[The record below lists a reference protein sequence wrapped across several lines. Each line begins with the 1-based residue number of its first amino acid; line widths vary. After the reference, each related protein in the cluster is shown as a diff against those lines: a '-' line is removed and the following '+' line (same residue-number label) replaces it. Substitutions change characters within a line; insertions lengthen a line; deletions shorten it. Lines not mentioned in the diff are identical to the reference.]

1 MDTMQISLPPPSA
14 DPERGGPPPHY
25 PLWSPKCLLWI
36 GILTSFVFSGV
47 MQGINYG
54 RMGQPRRRKTWIIGS
69 VLGFLALETLL
80 WIVPEVYIPLL
91 VNLLINTI
99 IAVFVGIQGLRDF
112 RAHESAGGKRAP
124 GGLPIACVSASCLIL
139 VVLLGAGTLI
149 GYVTN
154 ESRAWKMPLP
164 ISTREPTN
172 QRSPNFSTSFENI
185 RMKLTGTG
193 ISPPCMRIP
202 GSWNWPSPASKK
214 ELSAAP
220 MRLKPKV
227 ISAHFGQPSRS
238 KRNNWLNWPLSGT
251 HLRWKANHP
260 GEKRMR
266 LWTDFPTKGSASRCP

>member
-91 VNLLINTI
+91 INLLINTI

-112 RAHESAGGKRAP
+112 RAHESAGEETRTGRTADRMRVGLLPDSRRTSRRRYAHRLRDQPIPPGKCHCR
-124 GGLPIACVSASCLIL
+124 
-139 VVLLGAGTLI
+139 
-149 GYVTN
+149 
-154 ESRAWKMPLP
+154 SRRGSLR
-164 ISTREPTN
+164 ISEAR
-172 QRSPNFSTSFENI
+172 
-185 RMKLTGTG
+185 
-193 ISPPCMRIP
+193 
-202 GSWNWPSPASKK
+202 
-214 ELSAAP
+214 
-220 MRLKPKV
+220 
-227 ISAHFGQPSRS
+227 ISALHS
-238 KRNNWLNWPLSGT
+238 KISG
-251 HLRWKANHP
+251 
-260 GEKRMR
+260 
-266 LWTDFPTKGSASRCP
+266 